1 MFPMSITIHNTVQL
15 SAVLAALGLASTAG
29 AAEPTT
35 AQLVQIAQDRAETV
49 KKDAAAQSGK
59 SAKAD
64 PAPGQRTAKAE
75 AAAAPA
81 KTAEESDQSAGNAEA
96 EPQAS
101 IAATEVSYEQV
112 AKAITDKVKTDRAH
126 VIATLA
132 AFKVAKGPELKP
144 AQYADFLKALG

>member
-1 MFPMSITIHNTVQL
+1 MTITLQNTTQL

-29 AAEPTT
+29 AAEPST
-35 AQLVQIAQDRAETV
+35 ADLVQIAKDRAATKET
-49 KKDAAAQSGK
+49 AAKPVEK

-64 PAPGQRTAKAE
+64 PAPGQRTAKVE

-81 KTAEESDQSAGNAEA
+81 KTAEESDPSAGNAEA
-96 EPQAS
+96 EHQAS
-101 IAATEVSYEQV
+101 TAAAEVSYEQV